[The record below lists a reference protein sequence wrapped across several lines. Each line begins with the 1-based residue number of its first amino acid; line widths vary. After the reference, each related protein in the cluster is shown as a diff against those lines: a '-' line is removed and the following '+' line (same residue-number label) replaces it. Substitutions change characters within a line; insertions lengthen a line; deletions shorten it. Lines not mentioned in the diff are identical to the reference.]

1 MHGTAHAS
9 GAVHGPVLAPAAA
22 DDAAVPAGRI
32 KKKRT
37 LSIQCSPSKF
47 RDLVKALDDDLKDAI
62 RAKNFGPLLD
72 FKPSELDRKLLSWL
86 MRRLNAD
93 TMQLELGGD
102 QRISITQHSVWCVLQ
117 IPRDGGGPP
126 EMTDEAARLRQ
137 RQLAASFFGRELNS
151 ISPPEIQKLFEDRKL
166 TGEIG
171 LRTFF
176 MCAFQCLLFS
186 NTSCYIRLDDIKYTQ
201 DVKNIGHMNWCKV
214 VVDNLSRSA
223 RLYKVDFESK
233 GLEVPI
239 SGCGIFLVML
249 YIDFLQHGYDL
260 NPFAFAWC
268 AYVDSKI
275 IDKIS
280 LEDCRGDVAR
290 GVLEFGHIRLKNI
303 NDTCYRLPH
312 PALAVGGAPIA
323 PGAPF
328 QRYSGPSASA
338 GTSHDVA
345 PTSHDP
351 GVSSASAAFQAGF
364 NLQAPAAV
372 SYPSLSA
379 VFGQGLIDVVG
390 RSRNSQ
396 AQKLLEDYNASASE
410 AHSFMAEAV
419 NYVNKANALMSKC
432 QHEFYTGVQKLLE
445 DTRSDKIA
453 TNAVAINAARRAKP
467 KNDRASSAQTHDV
480 SDADKPGAENREER
494 GSAGMPHAE
503 MPPPDNLEER
513 CADREQR
520 GAAGI
525 EEELEDADPYDEEPL
540 DVEHDDIIGSGAAGD
555 QYMDGTFSPVS
566 SEEDRHGID
575 KQTPSRCPGY
585 DDPVI
590 STPTALRGPSSG
602 VDTII
607 SQLCGSHLRPA

>member
-9 GAVHGPVLAPAAA
+9 GAVHGPVPAPAAA

-171 LRTFF
+171 LRAFF

-201 DVKNIGHMNWCKV
+201 DVENIGHMNWCKV

-249 YIDFLQHGYDL
+249 YIDFL
-260 NPFAFAWC
+260 
-268 AYVDSKI
+268 
-275 IDKIS
+275 
-280 LEDCRGDVAR
+280 
-290 GVLEFGHIRLKNI
+290 
-303 NDTCYRLPH
+303 
-312 PALAVGGAPIA
+312 
-323 PGAPF
+323 
-328 QRYSGPSASA
+328 
-338 GTSHDVA
+338 
-345 PTSHDP
+345 
-351 GVSSASAAFQAGF
+351 
-364 NLQAPAAV
+364 
-372 SYPSLSA
+372 
-379 VFGQGLIDVVG
+379 
-390 RSRNSQ
+390 
-396 AQKLLEDYNASASE
+396 
-410 AHSFMAEAV
+410 
-419 NYVNKANALMSKC
+419 
-432 QHEFYTGVQKLLE
+432 
-445 DTRSDKIA
+445 
-453 TNAVAINAARRAKP
+453 
-467 KNDRASSAQTHDV
+467 
-480 SDADKPGAENREER
+480 
-494 GSAGMPHAE
+494 
-503 MPPPDNLEER
+503 
-513 CADREQR
+513 
-520 GAAGI
+520 
-525 EEELEDADPYDEEPL
+525 
-540 DVEHDDIIGSGAAGD
+540 
-555 QYMDGTFSPVS
+555 
-566 SEEDRHGID
+566 
-575 KQTPSRCPGY
+575 
-585 DDPVI
+585 
-590 STPTALRGPSSG
+590 
-602 VDTII
+602 
-607 SQLCGSHLRPA
+607 